1 MKITNSSNTGVV
13 GRMAGNV
20 PASGVTVIDT
30 GNNYTGTELETIL
43 TEIASGGLSQ
53 WKDPVRVATSAAGT
67 LATAFENG
75 DTVDG
80 VVLATGDRIL
90 IKDQAAGAEN
100 GIYTVNASGAPTRAT
115 DMDAGGEVVGAL
127 VYAIAGT
134 TNGGQVFR
142 NTNTTTPTLGTTAL
156 TFAAL
161 PSSAVGGMV
170 PYFIASGET
179 YTVPIYK
186 QAPFAMVIDNAGT
199 LVVDGFL
206 ILVA

>member
-1 MKITNSSNTGVV
+1 MKITNSAPTGIAGV
-13 GRMAGNV
+13 MAGNV

-90 IKDQAAGAEN
+90 IKDQTAGAEN

-115 DMDAGGEVVGAL
+115 DMDAGSEVVGAL
-127 VYAIAGT
+127 IYVISGT
-134 TNGGQVFR
+134 SSGGQVFR
-142 NTNTTTPTLGTTAL
+142 NTNATTPTLGTTAL
-156 TFAAL
+156 TFVVLA
-161 PSSAVGGMV
+161 SSSVGGMV
-170 PYFIASGET
+170 PYAIASGET
-179 YTVPIYK
+179 YTVPVNK
-186 QAPFAMVIDNAGT
+186 QAPFAMIIDNAGT